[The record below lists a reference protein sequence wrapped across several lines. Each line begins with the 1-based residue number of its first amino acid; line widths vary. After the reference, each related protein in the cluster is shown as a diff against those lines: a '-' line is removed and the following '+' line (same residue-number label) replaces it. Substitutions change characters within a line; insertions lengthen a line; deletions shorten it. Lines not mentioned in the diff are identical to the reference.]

1 MTHVLDKSLENRQ
14 RHIQTAKDY
23 LAKTKVLFDEFGSA
37 ELKTSHAKF
46 DELLDAL
53 NADQVRLVVIGEFSR
68 GKSSL
73 VNALMGIELLPTAME
88 ATTAINTFI
97 RALPPDRHERF
108 IRIHYQDNKP
118 CEDMPWRDDSELVRW
133 GTELD
138 EKHSQVRMTLD
149 YIEVFMDHELLKK
162 GLVLIDTPGLESVMK
177 HHEGI
182 TRKAIAEA
190 HIALWVQN
198 TTQLGGSASEWD
210 FLSST
215 IRTNFSKF
223 ITVVNWWDKVL
234 EPEDAQDQKKPE
246 SVRVQEKMDKVKHNF
261 QKHLANQ
268 PKAEVDLLT
277 NSSHL
282 MGVSAKWALSN
293 NPDHQRRSG
302 IAHLTQRI
310 AYMFSSGEAMEQI
323 FRKPLQQLSH
333 IQSQLAAGLKDEA
346 EQLNSDKSLAERQ
359 RELESFEKD
368 IKLLEEESKRVAS
381 DSKFEHENAASHCKE
396 EVRQK
401 LVAPLA
407 DLKAEIE
414 IQVNEAYIKKS
425 INKGVK
431 QIGLPES
438 LDEQFHSVSEQVTKE
453 WEKQKQA
460 LAQVLEGLRANYTQ
474 QMARHVSQIKGQM
487 AKVDIELPSLNVRF
501 DLDLSGI
508 EAHHQRAIELQQ
520 EIAARQEQID
530 GIESGMTRN
539 AANHAAL
546 EIARQEIVRRERMLE
561 QLGPQPSPGV
571 HRESRLVSQGG
582 MWSDDKYA
590 TVEHTDYSMVEAWKS
605 ERTEQRKLMADKE
618 SRLAQIAADEEQKTG
633 IRLSLDK
640 TQKKYEREIADF
652 ERKQAA
658 MERQAKEDQDDLI
671 RDTVKRLI
679 NGTAGQLDQRIR
691 YLQDHAAQAIHT
703 LFMNQLE
710 LLKGCVQEQYLEPL
724 NAKRAKHE
732 EVQTL
737 LQQSQA
743 TIAQRK
749 TQLASAQIELAALQ
763 TQTQTALKS

>member
-1 MTHVLDKSLENRQ
+1 MTNVLDVSLENRQ
-14 RHIQTAKDY
+14 RHIQTAKAY
-23 LAKTKVLFDEFGSA
+23 LEKTRVLFDAFGSA

-73 VNALMGIELLPTAME
+73 VNALLGIELLPTAME

-97 RALPPDRHERF
+97 RALPAGGCDRF

-118 CEDMPWRDDSELVRW
+118 FEDMPWRDDSELVRW

-138 EKHSQVRMTLD
+138 ENHAHVRRTLD
-149 YIEVFMDHELLKK
+149 YIEVFMDHPLLQK

-246 SVRVQEKMDKVKHNF
+246 SVRVREKMDKVKHNF
-261 QKHLANQ
+261 EKHLEKQ

-277 NSSHL
+277 NSDHL
-282 MGVSAKWALSN
+282 MGVSAKWALSK
-293 NPDHQRRSG
+293 NPDLASRSG

-310 AYMFSSGEAMEQI
+310 ADMFSSGEAMEQI
-323 FRKPLQQLSH
+323 FRKPLQQLAH
-333 IQSQLAAGLKDEA
+333 IQSQLVAGLTDEA

-368 IKLLEEESKRVAS
+368 IKLLDEESKRVAS
-381 DSKFEHENAASHCKE
+381 DSTREHDFAAKHCKE

-414 IQVNEAYIKKS
+414 IQVNENYIKKS
-425 INKGVK
+425 IDRGVK
-431 QIGLPES
+431 QIGLPAS
-438 LDEQFHSVSEQVTKE
+438 LDEQFHSISAQVAKE
-453 WEKQKQA
+453 WEKQKQE
-460 LAQVLEGLRANYTQ
+460 LAKVLEGLRADYTQ
-474 QMARHVSQIKGQM
+474 QMAKHVSQIKGQM

-501 DLDLSGI
+501 DLDLSAI
-508 EAHHQRAIELQQ
+508 EAHHQKAIELQQ
-520 EIAARQEQID
+520 EIAARRDQID
-530 GIESGMTRN
+530 GIESDMTRHGSNN
-539 AANHAAL
+539 AEL
-546 EIARQEIVRRERMLE
+546 EMARQAVSRAERMIDQLGQQPAPGVRRERE
-561 QLGPQPSPGV
+561 
-571 HRESRLVSQGG
+571 RVSKGG

-590 TVEHTDYSMVEAWKS
+590 TIERTDNSNVEAWKAD
-605 ERTEQRKLMADKE
+605 RAEQKRALVDKE
-618 SRLAQIAADEEQKTG
+618 SRMAQIAADEERKTG

-640 TQKKYEREIADF
+640 AQKKYEREIKDF
-652 ERKQAA
+652 ERKQAEF
-658 MERQAKEDQDDLI
+658 ERREKEEKADLI
-671 RDTVKRLI
+671 HDTVKHLI
-679 NGTAGQLDQRIR
+679 KSTAGQLDQRIS
-691 YLQDHAAQAIHT
+691 YLQDHAAEAIQT

-724 NAKRAKHE
+724 NAKRAKRE

-737 LQQSQA
+737 LQQNQA
-743 TIAQRK
+743 AIAQRK
-749 TQLASAQIELAALQ
+749 ARLASAQDELKTLQ
-763 TQTQTALKS
+763 TETQTALKA

>member
-1 MTHVLDKSLENRQ
+1 MSNVLDESLAKRQ
-14 RHIQTAKDY
+14 SHIKTAKDY

-73 VNALMGIELLPTAME
+73 VNALLGIELLPTAME

-97 RALPPDRHERF
+97 RALPAGQHNRF
-108 IRIHYQDNKP
+108 IRIHYQDDKP
-118 CEDMPWRDDSELVRW
+118 FEDMPWHDDSELVRW

-138 EKHSQVRMTLD
+138 ENHAHVRRSLD
-149 YIEVFMDHELLKK
+149 YIEVFMDHDLLKK

-215 IRTNFSKF
+215 IRTNFNKF

-246 SVRVQEKMDKVKHNF
+246 SVRVQEKMDKVKNNF
-261 QKHLANQ
+261 AKRLEKQ

-310 AYMFSSGEAMEQI
+310 AHMFTSGEAMEQI
-323 FRKPLQQLSH
+323 YRKPLQQLSH
-333 IQSQLAAGLKDEA
+333 IQSQLSAGLKDEA

-359 RELESFEKD
+359 RELESLEKD
-368 IKLLEEESKRVAS
+368 IKLLDEKFRRVTS
-381 DSKFEHENAASHCKE
+381 DSKFEHDAAANHCKE
-396 EVRQK
+396 EVRHK

-407 DLKAEIE
+407 DLKTEIE

-425 INKGVK
+425 IAKGVK

-438 LDEQFHSVSEQVTKE
+438 LDEQFHSVSAQVTQE
-453 WEKQKQA
+453 WESQKQA
-460 LAQVLEGLRANYTQ
+460 LTKVLEGLRTNYKE
-474 QMARHVSQIKGQM
+474 QMAKHVSQIKGQM
-487 AKVDIELPSLNVRF
+487 AKVDIELPSLDVRF

-508 EAHHQRAIELQQ
+508 ETHHQKAIELQQ
-520 EIAARQEQID
+520 EIAARREQID
-530 GIESGMTRN
+530 SIESDKDRHSANT
-539 AANHAAL
+539 AAHDM
-546 EIARQEIVRRERMLE
+546 ARQAVKRAERMLE
-561 QLGPQPSPGV
+561 QLGPQPSPSV
-571 HRESRLVSQGG
+571 HHERERVKKGG

-590 TVEHTDYSMVEAWKS
+590 TVERTDNSNVEAWKA
-605 ERTEQRKLMADKE
+605 EREEQRKALADKE
-618 SRLAQIAADEEQKTG
+618 TRMAQITAEEERKTG
-633 IRLSLDK
+633 TRQSLERA
-640 TQKKYEREIADF
+640 QKKYERELADF

-658 MERQAKEDQDDLI
+658 LEKQAKEDQADLI
-671 RDTVKRLI
+671 RDSVNRLI
-679 NGTAGQLDQRIR
+679 KSTAGQLDQRIR
-691 YLQDHAAQAIHT
+691 YLQDHAAKAIHT

-710 LLKGCVQEQYLEPL
+710 LLQGCVQDQYLEPN
-724 NAKRAKHE
+724 NAKRAKRE

-749 TQLASAQIELAALQ
+749 AQLATAQIELAALQ
-763 TQTQTALKS
+763 TQTQTALKA